1 MLSLPINSGWELKKC
16 FEIAFFG
23 GYDIEGTGLRGNRL
37 IIIILLMAIAYSWAI
52 FQGTQNQKRQ
62 VQKYVSR
69 RKEPSKKYRRR
80 SIFGM
85 GQDGEKWINYLAQ
98 HSASVQQLM
107 KLTRNKRRFYQQ
119 GIRAAT
125 LMGSIS

>member
-1 MLSLPINSGWELKKC
+1 
-16 FEIAFFG
+16 
-23 GYDIEGTGLRGNRL
+23 
-37 IIIILLMAIAYSWAI
+37 MAIAYSSVI
-52 FQGTQNQKRQ
+52 FQGTKTQKKQ

-69 RKEPSKKYRRR
+69 RKEPSKKYRRS
-80 SIFGM
+80 SIFGI
-85 GQDGEKWINYLAQ
+85 GQDGKQWINYLER
-98 HSASVQQLM
+98 HSESVQELM

>member
-1 MLSLPINSGWELKKC
+1 L
-16 FEIAFFG
+16 
-23 GYDIEGTGLRGNRL
+23 
-37 IIIILLMAIAYSWAI
+37 AI
-52 FQGTQNQKRQ
+52 FQGTQNQKIQ

-85 GQDGEKWINYLAQ
+85 GQDGEPWINYLAQ

-119 GIRAAT
+119 SIQAAT
-125 LMGSIS
+125 LIGSIS